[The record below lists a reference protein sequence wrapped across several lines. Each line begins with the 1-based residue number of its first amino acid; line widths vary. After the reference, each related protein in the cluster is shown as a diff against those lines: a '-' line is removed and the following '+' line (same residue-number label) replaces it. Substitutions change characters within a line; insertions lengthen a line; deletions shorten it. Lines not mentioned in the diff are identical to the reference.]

1 MPLTEINGAQLDVR
15 ERGSGEAVIFV
26 HGAMGDECAAI
37 VKEPVLINNFRVID
51 YNRRGWGNSSIP
63 AMPVTM
69 QQQIAD
75 CKAILKHLDVQRA
88 HFAGQ
93 SGGGQ
98 VVLQMAQ
105 DAPEILHSVAVLEP
119 ALLDVIFASPQFGAV
134 AEKAGA
140 LYASGDKAGAVE
152 AFAREVGGPDFD
164 VTTAALE
171 RTLPSGYFERW
182 VACAD
187 TLFQSDF
194 RVEWTF
200 TKEDAARIK
209 QPVPN
214 VVGADTRPYFRE
226 IYKRVGAWLPQA
238 ENIEVPDSNH
248 CILQMNPGAA
258 AQHLADFFARHP
270 IQD

>member
-37 VKEPVLINNFRVID
+37 VNEPVLINNFRVID

-105 DAPEILHSVAVLEP
+105 DAPEIVHSVAV
-119 ALLDVIFASPQFGAV
+119 ASPQFGAV
-134 AEKAGA
+134 AEKAGT

-164 VTTAALE
+164 ATTAALD

-209 QPVPN
+209 QPVLN
-214 VVGADTRPYFRE
+214 VVGADTQPYFRE

-238 ENIEVPDSNH
+238 ENVEVPDSNH

-270 IQD
+270 IHD

>member
-63 AMPVTM
+63 PMPVTM

-105 DAPEILHSVAVLEP
+105 DAPEIVHSVAVLEP

-140 LYASGDKAGAVE
+140 LYASGDKAGAAE

-164 VTTAALE
+164 ATTAALD
-171 RTLPSGYFERW
+171 RTLRRCLRERRG
-182 VACAD
+182 
-187 TLFQSDF
+187 T
-194 RVEWTF
+194 
-200 TKEDAARIK
+200 
-209 QPVPN
+209 
-214 VVGADTRPYFRE
+214 
-226 IYKRVGAWLPQA
+226 
-238 ENIEVPDSNH
+238 
-248 CILQMNPGAA
+248 
-258 AQHLADFFARHP
+258 
-270 IQD
+270 